1 MDARQTYCDN
11 RFTVYYPLIF
21 LCSLNLHMIF
31 VIVRVAYTTP
41 CMSLFKELGLEREI
55 IKTRWIKETITQFI
69 II

>member
-1 MDARQTYCDN
+1 
-11 RFTVYYPLIF
+11 
-21 LCSLNLHMIF
+21 MIF

-41 CMSLFKELGLEREI
+41 FMSLFKELGLEREI